1 MQPSEGSTR
10 GTIYVVDD
18 DSSFRASA
26 EAVLTAAGYAVRA
39 FERSQAL
46 FEDSPPAGPACLIL
60 DLRLR
65 QESGLA
71 IQEQLAQ
78 NGWKLP
84 VIFVSGHG
92 TVASAASA
100 MRAGAFDFL
109 EKPIPRSDLLAR
121 VAQALVADGER
132 LSRDRE
138 VAPLLERYRSLTAR
152 EREVAAGIE
161 RGLSSK
167 QIAHELSTSIRTIE
181 HHRSRILRKME
192 ASNSAELSRSLTL
205 VRMHGGPAAM
215 QALSKPA
222 RADAPP
228 EPGRGHVES

>member
-1 MQPSEGSTR
+1 MQTSEGSIR
-10 GTIYVVDD
+10 GTVYVVDD
-18 DSSFRASA
+18 DASFRSSA
-26 EAVLTAAGYAVRA
+26 EAVLVAAGYGVRA

-46 FEDSPPAGPACLIL
+46 FEASPPEGAACLIL

-78 NGWKLP
+78 HGWKLP

-121 VAQALVADGER
+121 VGQALTADVER
-132 LSRDRE
+132 RRRDEE
-138 VAPLLERYRSLTAR
+138 VGPMLERYRTLTQR

-205 VRMHGGPAAM
+205 VRLQGEAAPPPPLPRAQAPAE
-215 QALSKPA
+215 
-222 RADAPP
+222 APP
-228 EPGRGHVES
+228 EPS

>member
-1 MQPSEGSTR
+1 MIPMSEGSTR

-26 EAVLTAAGYAVRA
+26 EAVLLAAGYGVQT
-39 FERSQAL
+39 FERSQSL
-46 FEDSPPAGPACLIL
+46 FEQQPPSGPSCLIL

-78 NGWKLP
+78 HGWRLP

-109 EKPIPRSDLLAR
+109 EKPISRADLIAR
-121 VAQALVADGER
+121 VGQALSTDAER
-132 LSRDRE
+132 RKRDEE
-138 VAPLLERYRSLTAR
+138 VAPMLERYRTLTQR

-192 ASNSAELSRSLTL
+192 AANSAELSRSLTL
-205 VRMHGGPAAM
+205 VRLQGEA
-215 QALSKPA
+215 
-222 RADAPP
+222 APP
-228 EPGRGHVES
+228 PPAPRAQARTEAPPGQA

>member
-1 MQPSEGSTR
+1 MQPSDGSTR

-18 DSSFRASA
+18 DTSFRASA
-26 EAVLTAAGYAVRA
+26 EAVLAAAGYGVRTY
-39 FERSQAL
+39 ERSQAL
-46 FEDSPPAGPACLIL
+46 FGDPPPTGPACLIL

-71 IQEQLAQ
+71 IQEQLAR
-78 NGWKLP
+78 NGWSMP

-109 EKPIPRSDLLAR
+109 EKPIPRADLLAR
-121 VAQALVADGER
+121 VGQALVADAER
-132 LSRDRE
+132 RRRADE
-138 VAPLLERYRSLTAR
+138 VGPMLERYRTLTQR

-205 VRMHGGPAAM
+205 VRMQGEAAPPPR
-215 QALSKPA
+215 APKAAPA
-222 RADAPP
+222 RSEAPP
-228 EPGRGHVES
+228 ETPE